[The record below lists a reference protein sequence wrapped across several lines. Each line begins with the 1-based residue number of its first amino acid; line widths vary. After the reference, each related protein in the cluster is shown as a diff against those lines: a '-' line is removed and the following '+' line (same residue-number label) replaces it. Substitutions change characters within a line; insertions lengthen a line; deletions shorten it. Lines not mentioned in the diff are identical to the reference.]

1 MLSRL
6 AVGRN
11 ELLKRQ
17 GWDVNADGLFGA
29 PNLRVV
35 VGDPPPV
42 RSSHALAYDASA
54 GKVIL
59 FGGYGFDGSLNDT
72 WAYDYASNNWTNRN
86 PANPPPVRD
95 AHALAPTM

>member
-1 MLSRL
+1 M
-6 AVGRN
+6 
-11 ELLKRQ
+11 
-17 GWDVNADGLFGA
+17 
-29 PNLRVV
+29 
-35 VGDPPPV
+35 
-42 RSSHALAYDASA
+42 AYDASA